1 MLSAGGELVTVVVGA
16 DATLDLG
23 GRLADH
29 LRRTH
34 VEVDV
39 QVYDGGQQLYPVLLG
54 VE

>member
-1 MLSAGGELVTVVVGA
+1 VDADPGLGER
-16 DATLDLG
+16 LG
-23 GRLADH
+23 DH

-39 QVYDGGQQLYPVLLG
+39 QVHEGGQQVYPVLLG